1 MLRFASWESA
11 FLIEFSVL
19 VNIMAYASLREFI
32 KRLEDA
38 GELIRITKQLSSEL
52 ELTEVCDRVCKG
64 AGSNRALLF
73 ENVDSG
79 EFPVLMNAF
88 GSKKRM
94 AWALGVEDV
103 EEIAARISD
112 LTKTVPPEGLVDKA
126 KMLMKLYE
134 ISQYPPNKVQTG
146 PVKEVIDKEPDLD
159 KLPIL
164 KCWPDDGGRFIT
176 LPCVFTKD
184 DEGRRNVGM
193 YRMQVYDSKTT
204 GMHWHLHKGG
214 RAHYL
219 LHSEKGKRM
228 EVAVSLGGDPA
239 TTYSAT
245 APLPHGLDEMLFAGF
260 LRGKGVDLVKCETVD
275 LEVPANAEFI
285 LEGYVEPEEVKREG
299 PFGDHTGYYS
309 LADDYPVFHLTCIT
323 RRKDAIYPA
332 TIVGKPPME
341 DCFMGK
347 ATERIFLPLIQ
358 LQYPEILDIN
368 LPIEGVFHN
377 LCFVRIKKRYPGHA
391 RKVMHAI
398 WGMGQMM
405 FTKLIAVFDEDVDI
419 QDLSEVLWRLGN
431 NISADRDLEIV
442 KGPLDILDHASP
454 YPNFGAKLG
463 IDATKKWP
471 EEGHNREWPD
481 AIEMSPDVKKRID
494 EMWGELGIE

>member
-1 MLRFASWESA
+1 M
-11 FLIEFSVL
+11 FSVL

-32 KRLEDA
+32 KRLDDA
-38 GELIRITKQLSSEL
+38 GELVRITKRLSSEL

-64 AGSNRALLF
+64 AGGGKALMF
-73 ENVDSG
+73 ENVDGG

-88 GSKKRM
+88 GSKNRM
-94 AWALGVEDV
+94 AWALGVDDV
-103 EEIAARISD
+103 DEIAARIREM
-112 LTKTVPPEGLVDKA
+112 TQTVPPEGLVDKA
-126 KMLMKLYE
+126 KLLMKLYE
-134 ISQYPPNKVQTG
+134 ISQYPPNKVNTG
-146 PVKEVIDKEPDLD
+146 PVKDIVDKDPDLNR
-159 KLPIL
+159 LPIL

-176 LPCVFTKD
+176 LPCVFTVD
-184 DEGRRNVGM
+184 DAGRRNVGM
-193 YRMQVYDSKTT
+193 YRMQVYDSRTT

-219 LHSEKGKRM
+219 SHVKQGKRM
-228 EVAVSLGGDPA
+228 DVAVSLGSDPA
-239 TTYSAT
+239 VTYSAT
-245 APLPHGLDEMLFAGF
+245 APLPEGLDEMLFAGF
-260 LRGKGVDLVKCETVD
+260 IRRRGVDMVKCETND
-275 LEVPANAEFI
+275 LEVPADAEI
-285 LEGYVEPEEVKREG
+285 VLEGYVEPGEAKREG

-358 LQYPEILDIN
+358 LQHPEIIDIN

-377 LCFVRIKKRYPGHA
+377 LCFVRIRKAYPGQA

-405 FTKLIAVFDEDVDI
+405 FTKLIAVFDEDVDV
-419 QDLSEVLWRLGN
+419 QDISEVLWRLGN
-431 NISADRDLEIV
+431 NISAERDLEIV
-442 KGPLDILDHASP
+442 RGPLDALDHASG
-454 YPNFGAKLG
+454 YPHYGAKLG

-471 EEGHNREWPD
+471 AEGYTREWPD
-481 AIEMSPDVKKRID
+481 AIEMSPDVKARIG
-494 EMWGELGIE
+494 EIWGELGIE